1 MDIKK
6 IFNELLLDRD
16 FRGSEK
22 DCCVQDLLIVKSN
35 LGDEVFFSLL
45 KKAYRE
51 NKKLNIKTT
60 SIFKDQIT
68 FDDVELI

>member
-22 DCCVQDLLIVKSN
+22 DCYVQDLLIVKSN
-35 LGDEVFFSLL
+35 LGDEVFFFH
-45 KKAYRE
+45 Y
-51 NKKLNIKTT
+51 
-60 SIFKDQIT
+60 
-68 FDDVELI
+68 